1 MKRKIARTG
10 EFFVYI
16 VECQDKTYYTGY
28 TNDLEKR
35 LNEHNNGKRGARYAS
50 YKRPVRLAWKKEYKH
65 KHYAM
70 TAEYRIKQM
79 NRKQKELLVGGMR
92 LDKVLS
98 RKNG

>member
-1 MKRKIARTG
+1 MK
-10 EFFVYI
+10 
-16 VECQDKTYYTGY
+16 
-28 TNDLEKR
+28 
-35 LNEHNNGKRGARYAS
+35 
-50 YKRPVRLAWKKEYKH
+50 LAWSKEYKY

-70 TAEYRIKQM
+70 KAEYKIKQI

>member
-1 MKRKIARTG
+1 MKRKIVRTG

-35 LNEHNNGKRGARYAS
+35 LKEHNEGKRGVRYTS
-50 YKRPVRLAWKKEYKH
+50 YKRPVRLVWKKEYKH

-70 TAEYRIKQM
+70 KAEYRIKQM